1 MELLVALECEAE
13 EFVTQTKNEDA
24 GGAGVGPEKDD
35 FAAGFENA
43 VEFAEDAVDFLIGEV
58 LHNTEIVDAV
68 ELFVLK
74 WHFKDVP
81 MDECLGIFVISGIQA
96 QGTF

>member
-43 VEFAEDAVDFLIGEV
+43 VEFA
-58 LHNTEIVDAV
+58 
-68 ELFVLK
+68 
-74 WHFKDVP
+74 
-81 MDECLGIFVISGIQA
+81 
-96 QGTF
+96 